1 MKIAFDDESLACK
14 QEFLDVK
21 DAVLAIAHTG
31 TEFIESFESM
41 RKEGDVARKIID
53 NLHLPSEKHNV
64 TLDKLKL
71 LASIAINNYV
81 IGATMTDAVFP
92 DTSLIEHQLVTDL
105 KHAGVEPDDIE
116 KVIVDMDW
124 SSYLTKNEVDERERS
139 FVMDSIK
146 EIYDDIPGDIPG
158 DTFIVAV
165 QHLMEAYDY
174 PMNIA
179 HWPKVLQEPMQK
191 VIDNKTTKNN
201 EFDSV
206 VVNLLKV
213 YRKEQFDDTVFEDN
227 KEFAMFCSDLIYVHE
242 KYIGGAL

>member
-1 MKIAFDDESLACK
+1 MKITFDDESLACK

-31 TEFIESFESM
+31 VEFIESFESM

-53 NLHLPSEKHNV
+53 NLHLPPEKHNV

-81 IGATMTDAVFP
+81 IGATMSDAVFP
-92 DTSLIEHQLVTDL
+92 DTSLIERQLVTDL

-124 SSYLTKNEVDERERS
+124 SSYITKNEVGERERS

-146 EIYDDIPGDIPG
+146 EIYDDIPC
-158 DTFIVAV
+158 DTFIIA
-165 QHLMEAYDY
+165 MERSMARHNLSLYIKD
-174 PMNIA
+174 
-179 HWPKVLQEPMQK
+179 WPEVLREPMQR
-191 VIDNKTTKNN
+191 VIDEKT
-201 EFDSV
+201 EACGPFDSA

-213 YRKEQFDDTVFEDN
+213 YSRADKFDNDTFENETAFKD
-227 KEFAMFCSDLIYVHE
+227 FCFDLIEIHE
-242 KYIGGAL
+242 KYIGGTL